1 LTTKRSRVQTQWCAA
16 AATHAIIALGGQYEL
31 DKSRPPSGLFRSA
44 LLVVLQRKKEKKNK
58 EKLIQFLMSFLQLQQ
73 QPADIS
79 GSTII
84 TNCTTRSD
92 EELCNYPEQSVMVV
106 CNPLTKEMKLITP
119 RHMKFDMKRKTAR
132 MVLVTAFGSLNKNV
146 MSRTPLVAAAAL
158 NNTYDDDAASRRE
171 QPTSHDDEYCP
182 LAVKPMTRLPYRLY
196 ILGSHTE
203 KKAKPSFHESPWRY
217 VIVIL
222 TYDSI
227 ADAWIS
233 GMTFQDARLPIHGRT
248 DLAIVGD
255 GLFLGG
261 QVISGK
267 TVRNAG
273 GTVEDIWVNKI
284 IWVQISLG
292 EWHTIPFN
300 IPRSRER
307 GHHQHEGFK
316 PVCCQAPRV
325 LQCRDEGTVYVVTR
339 HVQEPSSMEIWELE
353 LNCINKEPTGL
364 IKFVTTMPPELFYTL
379 FHKIVSNKVYDCVA
393 SFHYIAFMSTCNP
406 QALAVYDTLV
416 NEWFLTVSPSCC
428 TLEKRKPGCFTI
440 PRCQWTPNFSAKP

>member
-1 LTTKRSRVQTQWCAA
+1 
-16 AATHAIIALGGQYEL
+16 
-31 DKSRPPSGLFRSA
+31 
-44 LLVVLQRKKEKKNK
+44 
-58 EKLIQFLMSFLQLQQ
+58 
-73 QPADIS
+73 
-79 GSTII
+79 
-84 TNCTTRSD
+84 
-92 EELCNYPEQSVMVV
+92 MVV

-132 MVLVTAFGSLNKNV
+132 MVLVTGFGSLNKNV

-182 LAVKPMTRLPYRLY
+182 LAVKLMTRLPYRLY

-203 KKAKPSFHESPWRY
+203 KKATPSFHESPWRY

-428 TLEKRKPGCFTI
+428 TLEKCKPGCFTI